1 MAQAM
6 RRHASRLPPL
16 LAKSIHKKRSETDD
30 RRTHAH
36 THERAHAYN
45 PLKPNLFCDKQTA
58 CFITI
63 STLRRYSART
73 GKTEFIVNERGHLVK
88 GMKRPHTAFVRP
100 TTFHTN
106 ERWPVMSTFVSGG
119 SSHTLVGVGSSAT
132 MGYKGIPSTY
142 LPMGSVPI
150 RTTSTCPG
158 GFKPAHSHFF
168 V

>member
-1 MAQAM
+1 MGM
-6 RRHASRLPPL
+6 GKGILTSPHGHNITLVSPPYTVHARKVWP
-16 LAKSIHKKRSETDD
+16 
-30 RRTHAH
+30 
-36 THERAHAYN
+36 
-45 PLKPNLFCDKQTA
+45 
-58 CFITI
+58 
-63 STLRRYSART
+63 SARYLCVT
-73 GKTEFIVNERGHLVK
+73 DLQQLPALNTEFIVNERGHLVK